1 MTAIISVIIF
11 VAIISLYEYFT
22 ERSWQRVSSAIRN
35 EVVFENRNKNYGA
48 YTLRKN
54 YDRNIM
60 FILAGLMLTF
70 GVAFG
75 AYRIVKSLPVEK
87 VASPPVD
94 DDTFTTTTPPPDDIL
109 PPPPPP
115 PTPPMETTVAFLP
128 PVVVDAIVNEDI
140 LTQEELD
147 KLKAGQKTQIG
158 DPENF
163 ELPVIGEEKKPEIVE
178 VPIEAPEIF
187 VEEEAEFPGGY
198 ASMMRFIQEN
208 FVVPR
213 TDLEIGIQ
221 GRITVRFVVEKDGQ
235 VSNVSIERGLS
246 ADSNK
251 EAIKVVSKMPNWK
264 PGKNGGRAVR
274 QWCTLPINV
283 QVN

>member
-1 MTAIISVIIF
+1 MLVIISAIIF
-11 VAIISLYEYFT
+11 VSIISLYNYFS
-22 ERSWQRVSSAIRN
+22 ERNWQSVSSTVRN
-35 EVVFENRNKNYGA
+35 ELVFENRNKNYGA
-48 YTLRKN
+48 YMLRKN

-75 AYRIVKSLPVEK
+75 AYRIVSSLPVEK
-87 VASPPVD
+87 VAPPPVD

-115 PTPPMETTVAFLP
+115 PTPPTETTVAFLP
-128 PVVVDAIVNEDI
+128 PVVTDTPVNDVI
-140 LTQEELD
+140 PTQEELD
-147 KLKAGQKTQIG
+147 KTKAGDKDQLG
-158 DPENF
+158 DPETF
-163 ELPVIGEEKKPEIVE
+163 ELPIIGEEKKPETVE

-198 ASMMRFIQEN
+198 VSMMKYIQEN
-208 FVVPR
+208 FVVPS

-221 GRITVRFVVEKDGQ
+221 GRITVRFVVEKNGQ

>member
-11 VAIISLYEYFT
+11 VAIISLYDYFS
-22 ERSWQRVSSAIRN
+22 EKSWQRVSSTVRN

-54 YDRNIM
+54 YDRNVM

-75 AYRIVKSLPVEK
+75 AYRIVQNIPADN
-87 VASPPVD
+87 VAPPPVND
-94 DDTFTTTTPPPDDIL
+94 TTFTTTAPPIDDMP

-115 PTPPMETTVAFLP
+115 PTPPTETTVAFLP
-128 PVVVDAIVNEDI
+128 PVVVDVPVNDHI
-140 LTQEELD
+140 PTQEEMD
-147 KLKAGQKTQIG
+147 KAKAGDKDQLG
-158 DPENF
+158 DPETF
-163 ELPVIGEEKKPEIVE
+163 DLPVIGEEKKPEIVE

-198 ASMMRFIQEN
+198 ASMMRYIQEN

-246 ADSNK
+246 QDSNK

>member
-22 ERSWQRVSSAIRN
+22 ERSWQRVSSTVRN

-75 AYRIVKSLPVEK
+75 AYRIVNSLPVEK
-87 VASPPVD
+87 VAPPAVD
-94 DDTFTTTTPPPDDIL
+94 DDKFTTTTPPPDDVL

-128 PVVVDAIVNEDI
+128 PVVVDIPVNDHI
-140 LTQEELD
+140 PTQEEMD
-147 KLKAGQKTQIG
+147 KAKAGDKDQLG
-158 DPENF
+158 DPETF
-163 ELPVIGEEKKPEIVE
+163 ELPVIGEEKKPETVE

-208 FVVPR
+208 FVVPE
-213 TDLEIGIQ
+213 TDIHAETK
-221 GRITVRFVVEKDGQ
+221 GRITVRFVVEKNGQ
-235 VSNVSIERGLS
+235 VSNVTVERGLS
-246 ADSNK
+246 ANCDK